1 MRKNNLII
9 LLLIIFSAFHS
20 SAQQKEILLWPN
32 GAPGSEGKTSKEK
45 MRISETGDH
54 VVSNIHFPSLT
65 IYLPDKNAATGAAVI
80 IAPGGGHRELWIDHE
95 GYNVAEYLQRK
106 GIAAF
111 VLKYRLAKDSGSV
124 YTIDKEELNDMKR
137 AIRFVKSRAKEWAID
152 PSKVGVMGFSAG
164 GEVAG
169 LSAMRFD
176 KGNANDID
184 AIERMNSRPA
194 FQALI
199 YPGRSSRFEV
209 AENAP
214 PLFILGGFNDRADI
228 SEGIAQVYLKFKKAG
243 VPAELHIYSNA
254 GHGFGLRKNNKG
266 PVSQWLQ
273 RFVEWVND
281 TLFK

>member
-1 MRKNNLII
+1 MAKQRTGVRRKN
-9 LLLIIFSAFHS
+9 
-20 SAQQKEILLWPN
+20 
-32 GAPGSEGKTSKEK
+32 GKEK
-45 MRISETGDH
+45 IRIAETGDH

-65 IYLPDKNAATGAAVI
+65 LYLPDKNAATGAAVI

-124 YTIDKEELNDMKR
+124 YTIDKEELDDMKR

-169 LSAMRFD
+169 LSAMHFD
-176 KGNANDID
+176 KGNTNDID
-184 AIERMNSRPA
+184 SIERMNSKSA

-199 YPGRSSRFEV
+199 YPGGSSRFEV
-209 AENAP
+209 VENAP
-214 PLFILGGFNDRADI
+214 PLFILGGFNDRANFRRY
-228 SEGIAQVYLKFKKAG
+228 SAG
-243 VPAELHIYSNA
+243 V
-254 GHGFGLRKNNKG
+254 
-266 PVSQWLQ
+266 
-273 RFVEWVND
+273 
-281 TLFK
+281 FKI